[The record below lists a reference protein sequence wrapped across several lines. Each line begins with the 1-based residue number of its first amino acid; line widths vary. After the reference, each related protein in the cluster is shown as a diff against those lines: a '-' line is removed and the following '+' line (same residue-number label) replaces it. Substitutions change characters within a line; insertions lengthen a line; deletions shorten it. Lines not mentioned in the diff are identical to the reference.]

1 MKNKKSKYDLIRIFR
16 VFGAAGIVVIL
27 FFSIKYKSNLI
38 VNKVNI
44 NIESQT
50 KQKLIDEHDILKYL
64 NKSLGKDLE
73 IVKINDV
80 DIKKIEKL
88 LNKSHFIENS
98 NVYLD
103 SKNRLNIK
111 CVLKKPIVRVHRENS
126 KDFYIDING
135 DPVPFSKRAT
145 VRVPIITGNTARIQI
160 NKKEDSEYMK
170 LWKLARSIN
179 DDAFLSALIEQ
190 IDIQQ
195 NGEILLVPKLGK
207 QKIEFG
213 DLVNSENKLKKVKAF
228 YQSEMKKTGWNK
240 FKKLSVKWDGQI
252 VGSF

>member
-1 MKNKKSKYDLIRIFR
+1 
-16 VFGAAGIVVIL
+16 
-27 FFSIKYKSNLI
+27 
-38 VNKVNI
+38 
-44 NIESQT
+44 
-50 KQKLIDEHDILKYL
+50 
-64 NKSLGKDLE
+64 
-73 IVKINDV
+73 
-80 DIKKIEKL
+80 
-88 LNKSHFIENS
+88 
-98 NVYLD
+98 
-103 SKNRLNIK
+103 
-111 CVLKKPIVRVHRENS
+111 
-126 KDFYIDING
+126 
-135 DPVPFSKRAT
+135 
-145 VRVPIITGNTARIQI
+145 
-160 NKKEDSEYMK
+160 MK